1 MSSPDPRAH
10 DRSDADYIPSGP
22 FKYQEMDKKDLD
34 AGRPLRYHSPAIK
47 RELAK
52 KKQIA
57 KKMVNGKK
65 VTRKM
70 EHSAKKAGFYK
81 HGDPR
86 FGDIYEK

>member
-1 MSSPDPRAH
+1 MVRNNMSLSH
-10 DRSDADYIPSGP
+10 YVNGLPSVGW
-22 FKYQEMDKKDLD
+22 KK
-34 AGRPLRYHSPAIK
+34 AEAK
-47 RELAK
+47 MAK
-52 KKQIA
+52 KKAVA